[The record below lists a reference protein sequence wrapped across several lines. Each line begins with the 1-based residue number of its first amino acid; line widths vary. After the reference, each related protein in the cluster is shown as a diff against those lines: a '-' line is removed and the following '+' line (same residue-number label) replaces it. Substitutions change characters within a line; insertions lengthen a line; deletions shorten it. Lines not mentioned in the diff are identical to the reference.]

1 MTNTVRVRF
10 APSPTGY
17 LHVGGARTALFNWLF
32 ARQHN
37 GAFILRIED
46 TDRKRYEPEAVGNI
60 LESLRW
66 LGLEWDEGPEVGGD
80 YGPYYQSQRL
90 DIYQKYAQQ
99 LVDSGHAY
107 RCYCSPERLALTRE
121 ERRRRGE
128 PNLGYDRHCRYLT
141 AKQRAEYEAQGI
153 VPVVRLKVPLEGQT
167 SFHDVL
173 HGDITVDNAR
183 LDDLVLLKSD
193 GYPTYHLGTVVDDT
207 LMKITHIMRADEW
220 LPSVPKHVLLYD
232 AFGWEIPVYAHLPV
246 ILAPTGK
253 GKLSKRHGGVAVHE
267 FRQQGYL
274 PEAMVNFLALV
285 GWAYDDK
292 TEFFTRQELI
302 EKFGLDGVNKSP
314 AAFSYDKLEWMN
326 GVYIRRL
333 SLSLAEIGAV
343 QAVSVADSLSLAETG
358 AVQVHVPVADSL
370 SLDERIVPF
379 LATGLGMSEKDIRKR
394 KETREIVPLIQ
405 ERLKKLADVV
415 EWADFFFVDRI
426 TYDPSLLVGKKMTAA
441 ESLAA
446 LRKARETLAALPD
459 FEEATLEEA
468 LRALVEELGLKAG
481 QFFGIIRVAATGKKV
496 APPLFGTL
504 RILGRERVLER
515 LDDAEEVLEGLSS
528 ET

>member
-1 MTNTVRVRF
+1 MSKQTVRVRF

-32 ARQHN
+32 ARKHN

-90 DIYQKYAQQ
+90 GIYQKYAQQ

-107 RCYCSPERLALTRE
+107 YCYCSPERLAQVRE
-121 ERRRRGE
+121 EQRRRGE
-128 PNLGYDRHCRYLT
+128 PDVGYDRHCRYLT
-141 AKQRAEYEAQGI
+141 AKQRNEYEARGI

-193 GYPTYHLGTVVDDT
+193 GYPTYHLGNVVDDT
-207 LMKITHIMRADEW
+207 LMQITHIMRADEW
-220 LPSVPKHVLLYD
+220 LPSIPKHILLYQ
-232 AFGWEIPVYAHLPV
+232 AFGWEIPVYAHLPI
-246 ILAPTGK
+246 ILSPTGK

-267 FRQQGYL
+267 FQQEGYL

-302 EKFGLDGVNKSP
+302 EKFSLEGVNKSP

-326 GVYIRRL
+326 GVYIRQL
-333 SLSLAEIGAV
+333 GLDDLAERLMPFLTEAGLP
-343 QAVSVADSLSLAETG
+343 ADLST
-358 AVQVHVPVADSL
+358 VR
-370 SLDERIVPF
+370 RIVP
-379 LATGLGMSEKDIRKR
+379 L
-394 KETREIVPLIQ
+394 VQ
-405 ERLKKLADVV
+405 ERLKKLTDAA
-415 EWADFFFVDRI
+415 EWVDFFFADQI
-426 TYDPSLLVGKKMTAA
+426 SYDPSLLVGKKMTAA
-441 ESLAA
+441 ESLVA
-446 LRKARETLAALPD
+446 LRTARETLAALPD
-459 FEEATLEEA
+459 FEGETLERA
-468 LRALVEELGLKAG
+468 LRALAGELGLKAG
-481 QFFGIIRVAATGKKV
+481 QLFGIIRVAATGKKV

-504 RILGRERVLER
+504 SVLGREQVLER
-515 LDDAEEVLEGLSS
+515 LGDAEEALEGLAR
-528 ET
+528 T

>member
-1 MTNTVRVRF
+1 MSKQTVRVRF

-90 DIYQKYAQQ
+90 DIYQKYARQ

-107 RCYCSPERLALTRE
+107 YCYCSPERLAQVRE
-121 ERRRRGE
+121 EQRRRGE
-128 PNLGYDRHCRYLT
+128 PNVGYDRHCRYLT

-153 VPVVRLKVPLEGQT
+153 VPVMRLKVPLEGQT

-173 HGDITVDNAR
+173 HGDITVDNAS

-193 GYPTYHLGTVVDDT
+193 GYPTYHLGNVVDDT
-207 LMKITHIMRADEW
+207 LMQITHIMRADEW
-220 LPSVPKHVLLYD
+220 LPSVPKHILMYQ
-232 AFGWEIPVYAHLPV
+232 AFGWEPSIFAHLPI
-246 ILAPTGK
+246 ILSPTGK

-267 FRQQGYL
+267 FQQEGYL

-302 EKFGLDGVNKSP
+302 ERFNLEGVNKSP
-314 AAFSYDKLEWMN
+314 AAFSYDKLGWMN
-326 GVYIRRL
+326 GVYIRQL
-333 SLSLAEIGAV
+333 GLDDLAERLMPFLTEAGLP
-343 QAVSVADSLSLAETG
+343 ADLST
-358 AVQVHVPVADSL
+358 VR
-370 SLDERIVPF
+370 RIVP
-379 LATGLGMSEKDIRKR
+379 L
-394 KETREIVPLIQ
+394 VQ

-415 EWADFFFVDRI
+415 EWVDFFFADQI
-426 TYDPSLLVGKKMTAA
+426 SYDPSLLVGKKMTAA
-441 ESLAA
+441 ESLVV
-446 LRKARETLAALPD
+446 LRRARETLAALPD
-459 FEEATLEEA
+459 FKEATLEEA
-468 LRALVEELGLKAG
+468 LRVLVEELGLKAG
-481 QFFGIIRVAATGKKV
+481 QLFGIIRVAATGKKV

-504 RILGRERVLER
+504 SVLGKERVLER
-515 LDDAEEVLEGLSS
+515 VDKASGILRGI
-528 ET
+528 

>member
-37 GAFILRIED
+37 GTFILRIED

-99 LVDSGHAY
+99 LVGSGHAY
-107 RCYCSPERLALTRE
+107 RCYCSPERLDHLRDE
-121 ERRRRGE
+121 QRRRGE
-128 PNLGYDRHCRYLT
+128 PNVGYDRHCRYLT

-173 HGDITVDNAR
+173 HGDITVDNAS

-193 GYPTYHLGTVVDDT
+193 GYPTYHLGNVVDDT
-207 LMKITHIMRADEW
+207 LMQITHIMRADEW
-220 LPSVPKHVLLYD
+220 LSSVPKHILLYD
-232 AFGWEIPVYAHLPV
+232 AFGWKPSVFAHLPI
-246 ILAPTGK
+246 ILSPTGK

-267 FRQQGYL
+267 FQQEGYL
-274 PEAMVNFLALV
+274 PEAMVNFLARV

-292 TEFFTRQELI
+292 TELFTRQELI
-302 EKFGLDGVNKSP
+302 EKFSLEGVNKSP
-314 AAFSYDKLEWMN
+314 AAFSYEKLEWMN
-326 GVYIRRL
+326 GTYIRQLGMDDLAKRL
-333 SLSLAEIGAV
+333 MPFL
-343 QAVSVADSLSLAETG
+343 TG
-358 AVQVHVPVADSL
+358 AGLPADL
-370 SLDERIVPF
+370 ATVRRIVP
-379 LATGLGMSEKDIRKR
+379 L
-394 KETREIVPLIQ
+394 VQ
-405 ERLKKLADVV
+405 ERLKKLTDAA
-415 EWADFFFVDRI
+415 EWVDFIFVDRI
-426 TYDPSLLVGKKMTAA
+426 SYDPALLVGKKMTAA
-441 ESLAA
+441 DSLAA
-446 LRKARETLAALPD
+446 LRKAREALAALPD
-459 FEEATLEEA
+459 FEEETLEKA
-468 LRALVEELGLKAG
+468 LRALVGELGLKVG
-481 QFFGIIRVAATGKKV
+481 QLFGIIRVAATGKKV

-504 RILGRERVLER
+504 SVLGQERVLER
-515 LDDAEEVLEGLSS
+515 LDKALEMLKGM
-528 ET
+528 

>member
-1 MTNTVRVRF
+1 MSKQTVRVRF

-32 ARQHN
+32 ARKHN

-90 DIYQKYAQQ
+90 GIYQKYAQQ

-107 RCYCSPERLALTRE
+107 YCYCSPERLAQVRE
-121 ERRRRGE
+121 EQRRRGE
-128 PNLGYDRHCRYLT
+128 PDVGYDRHCRYLT
-141 AKQRAEYEAQGI
+141 AKQRNEYEARGI

-193 GYPTYHLGTVVDDT
+193 GYPTYHLGNVVDDT
-207 LMKITHIMRADEW
+207 LMQITHIMRADEW
-220 LPSVPKHVLLYD
+220 LPSIPKHILLYQ
-232 AFGWEIPVYAHLPV
+232 AFGWEIPVYAHLPI
-246 ILAPTGK
+246 ILSPTGK

-267 FRQQGYL
+267 FQQEGYL

-302 EKFGLDGVNKSP
+302 EKFSLEGVNKSP

-326 GVYIRRL
+326 GVYIRQL
-333 SLSLAEIGAV
+333 GLDDLAER
-343 QAVSVADSLSLAETG
+343 LMPFLTG
-358 AVQVHVPVADSL
+358 AGLPANL
-370 SLDERIVPF
+370 STVRRIVP
-379 LATGLGMSEKDIRKR
+379 L
-394 KETREIVPLIQ
+394 VQ
-405 ERLKKLADVV
+405 ERLKKLTDAV
-415 EWADFFFVDRI
+415 EWVDFFFVDQI
-426 TYDPSLLVGKKMTAA
+426 SYEPSLLVGKKMTAA
-441 ESLAA
+441 ESLTA
-446 LRKARETLAALPD
+446 LRKARQALATLPD
-459 FEEATLEEA
+459 FEEETLEKA
-468 LRALVEELGLKAG
+468 LRALADQLGLKDR
-481 QFFGIIRVAATGKKV
+481 QFFGIIRVAATGKNV

-504 RILGRERVLER
+504 SILGRERVLER
-515 LDDAEEVLEGLSS
+515 LDDAEEALEGLAR
-528 ET
+528 T

>member
-1 MTNTVRVRF
+1 MSNTVRVRF

-107 RCYCSPERLALTRE
+107 RCYCSPERLDHIRDE
-121 ERRRRGE
+121 QRRRGE

-141 AKQRAEYEAQGI
+141 AKQRDEYEAQGI
-153 VPVVRLKVPLEGQT
+153 APVVRLKVPLEGQT
-167 SFHDVL
+167 SFHDML
-173 HGDITVDNAR
+173 HGDITVDNAS

-193 GYPTYHLGTVVDDT
+193 GYPTYHLGNVVDDT
-207 LMKITHIMRADEW
+207 LMQITHIMRADEW
-220 LPSVPKHVLLYD
+220 LPSVPKHVLLYQ
-232 AFGWEIPVYAHLPV
+232 AFGWEIPVYAHLPI

-267 FRQQGYL
+267 FQQEGYL

-302 EKFGLDGVNKSP
+302 NKFSLEGVNKSP

-326 GVYIRRL
+326 GVYIRQL
-333 SLSLAEIGAV
+333 GTDDLAER
-343 QAVSVADSLSLAETG
+343 LLPFLTG
-358 AVQVHVPVADSL
+358 AGLPADL
-370 SLDERIVPF
+370 ATVRRIVP
-379 LATGLGMSEKDIRKR
+379 L
-394 KETREIVPLIQ
+394 VQ
-405 ERLKKLADVV
+405 ERLKKLTEAA
-415 EWADFFFVDRI
+415 EWVDFFFVDRI
-426 TYDPSLLVGKKMTAA
+426 SYEPALLVGKKMTAA
-441 ESLAA
+441 ESLSA
-446 LRKARETLAALPD
+446 LRKARETLAARPD
-459 FEEATLEEA
+459 FEEKTLEET
-468 LRALVEELGLKAG
+468 LRALLEELGLKAG
-481 QFFGIIRVAATGKKV
+481 QLFGIIRVAVTGKKV

-504 RILGRERVLER
+504 SILGRERVLER
-515 LDDAEEVLEGLSS
+515 LDYAEEVLEGVVSPLS
-528 ET
+528 

>member
-1 MTNTVRVRF
+1 MSKQTVRVRF

-37 GAFILRIED
+37 GTFILRIED

-107 RCYCSPERLALTRE
+107 RCYCSPERLDHLRDE
-121 ERRRRGE
+121 QRRRGE
-128 PNLGYDRHCRYLT
+128 PNVGYDRRCRYLT

-173 HGDITVDNAR
+173 HGDITVDNAS

-193 GYPTYHLGTVVDDT
+193 GYPTYHLGNVVDDT
-207 LMKITHIMRADEW
+207 LMQITHIMRADEW
-220 LPSVPKHVLLYD
+220 LSSVPKHILLYD
-232 AFGWEIPVYAHLPV
+232 AFGWKPSVFAHLPI
-246 ILAPTGK
+246 ILSPTGK

-267 FRQQGYL
+267 FQQEGYL
-274 PEAMVNFLALV
+274 PEAMVNFLARV

-292 TEFFTRQELI
+292 TELFTRQELI
-302 EKFGLDGVNKSP
+302 EKFSLEGVNKSP
-314 AAFSYDKLEWMN
+314 AAFSYEKLEWMN
-326 GVYIRRL
+326 GTYIRQLGMDDLAKRL
-333 SLSLAEIGAV
+333 MPFL
-343 QAVSVADSLSLAETG
+343 TG
-358 AVQVHVPVADSL
+358 AGLPADL
-370 SLDERIVPF
+370 ATVRRIVP
-379 LATGLGMSEKDIRKR
+379 L
-394 KETREIVPLIQ
+394 VQ
-405 ERLKKLADVV
+405 ERLKKLTDAA
-415 EWADFFFVDRI
+415 EWVDFIFVDRI
-426 TYDPSLLVGKKMTAA
+426 SYDPALLVGKKMTAA
-441 ESLAA
+441 DSLAA
-446 LRKARETLAALPD
+446 LRKAREALAALPD
-459 FEEATLEEA
+459 FEEETLEKA
-468 LRALVEELGLKAG
+468 LRALVGELGLKVG
-481 QFFGIIRVAATGKKV
+481 QLFGIIRVAATGKKV

-504 RILGRERVLER
+504 SVLGQERVLER
-515 LDDAEEVLEGLSS
+515 LDKALEMLKGM
-528 ET
+528 

>member
-32 ARQHN
+32 ARKHN

-90 DIYQKYAQQ
+90 DIYQEYARK
-99 LVDSGHAY
+99 LVESGHAY
-107 RCYCSPERLALTRE
+107 YCYCSPERLAQVRE
-121 ERRRRGE
+121 EQRRRGE
-128 PNLGYDRHCRYLT
+128 PDLGYDRHCRYLT
-141 AKQRAEYEAQGI
+141 AKERAEYEAQGI

-167 SFHDVL
+167 SFPDVL

-193 GYPTYHLGTVVDDT
+193 GYPTYHLANVVDDT
-207 LMKITHIMRADEW
+207 LMQITHIMRADEW
-220 LPSVPKHVLLYD
+220 LPSIPKHILLYQ
-232 AFGWEIPVYAHLPV
+232 AFGWEIPVYAHLPI
-246 ILAPTGK
+246 ILSPTGK

-267 FRQQGYL
+267 FQQEGYL

-292 TEFFTRQELI
+292 TELFTRQELI
-302 EKFGLDGVNKSP
+302 EKFSLEGVNKSP

-326 GVYIRRL
+326 GVYIRQL
-333 SLSLAEIGAV
+333 GLDDLAER
-343 QAVSVADSLSLAETG
+343 LMPFLTG
-358 AVQVHVPVADSL
+358 AGLPADL
-370 SLDERIVPF
+370 STMRRI
-379 LATGLGMSEKDIRKR
+379 A
-394 KETREIVPLIQ
+394 PLVQ
-405 ERLKKLADVV
+405 ERLKKLTDAV
-415 EWADFFFVDRI
+415 EWVDFFFVDQI
-426 TYDPSLLVGKKMTAA
+426 SYDPALLVDKKMTAA

-459 FEEATLEEA
+459 FHEETLEKA
-468 LRALVEELGLKAG
+468 LRALAGQLGLKDR
-481 QFFGIIRVAATGKKV
+481 QLFGIIRVAATGKNV

-504 RILGRERVLER
+504 SILGRERVLER
-515 LDDAEEVLEGLSS
+515 LGDAEEALEGLVS
-528 ET
+528 EA

>member
-1 MTNTVRVRF
+1 MEERMTNTVRVRF

-32 ARQHN
+32 ARKYN
-37 GAFILRIED
+37 GAFLLRIED

-90 DIYQKYAQQ
+90 DLYQKYAQQ

-107 RCYCSPERLALTRE
+107 RCYCSAERLALMRE
-121 ERRRRGE
+121 EQRRRGE
-128 PNLGYDRHCRYLT
+128 PNVGYDRHCRYLT
-141 AKQRAEYEAQGI
+141 AKQRDEYEAQGV

-173 HGDITVDNAR
+173 HGDTTVDNAS

-193 GYPTYHLGTVVDDT
+193 GYPTYHLANVVDDT
-207 LMKITHIMRADEW
+207 LMQITHIMRADEW
-220 LPSVPKHVLLYD
+220 LPSIPKHILLYQ
-232 AFGWEIPVYAHLPV
+232 AFGWEPSVFAHLPI
-246 ILAPTGK
+246 ILSPTGK
-253 GKLSKRHGGVAVHE
+253 GKLSKRHGGVAVRE
-267 FRQQGYL
+267 FRQEGYL

-302 EKFGLDGVNKSP
+302 EKFSLEGVSKSP

-326 GVYIRRL
+326 GVYVRQL
-333 SLSLAEIGAV
+333 GTDDLAERLL
-343 QAVSVADSLSLAETG
+343 SVLTG
-358 AVQVHVPVADSL
+358 AGLPADL
-370 SLDERIVPF
+370 TTVRRIVP
-379 LATGLGMSEKDIRKR
+379 L
-394 KETREIVPLIQ
+394 VQ

-426 TYDPSLLVGKKMTAA
+426 TYDPALLVGKKMTVE

-468 LRALVEELGLKAG
+468 LRALVEELSLKAR
-481 QFFGIIRVAATGKKV
+481 QLFGIIRMAVTGKKV

-504 RILGRERVLER
+504 SILGQERTLER
-515 LDDAEEVLEGLSS
+515 LAHAEEALGGLVSQ
-528 ET
+528 T

>member
-32 ARQHN
+32 ARHHN
-37 GAFILRIED
+37 GVFILRIED
-46 TDRKRYEPEAVGNI
+46 TDRTRFVPEALEDI
-60 LESLRW
+60 MESLRW

-80 YGPYYQSQRL
+80 YGPYFQSQRL
-90 DIYQKYAQQ
+90 DIYQKYAKQ

-107 RCYCSPERLALTRE
+107 YCYCSPERLARVRE
-121 ERRRRGE
+121 EQRRRGE
-128 PNLGYDRHCRYLT
+128 PDVGYDRHCRYLT
-141 AKQRAEYEAQGI
+141 AKERAEYEAQGI

-173 HGDITVDNAR
+173 HGDITVDNAK

-193 GYPTYHLGTVVDDT
+193 GYPTYHLANVVDDH
-207 LMKITHIMRADEW
+207 LMGISHVMRADEW
-220 LPSVPKHVLLYD
+220 LPSVPKHVLLYQ
-232 AFGWEIPVYAHLPV
+232 AFGWDIPIYAHLPV

-267 FRQQGYL
+267 FREEGYL
-274 PEAMVNFLALV
+274 PEAMVNFLARV

-302 EKFGLDGVNKSP
+302 EKFSLEGVSKSP

-326 GVYIRRL
+326 GVYIRML
-333 SLSLAEIGAV
+333 PPDELAR
-343 QAVSVADSLSLAETG
+343 QLM
-358 AVQVHVPVADSL
+358 
-370 SLDERIVPF
+370 PF
-379 LATGLGMSEKDIRKR
+379 LERAGLTADLPTVRR
-394 KETREIVPLIQ
+394 LVPLIQ
-405 ERLKKLADVV
+405 ERLKKLSEVV
-415 EWADFFFVDRI
+415 EWVDFVFVDQLN
-426 TYDPSLLVGKKMTAA
+426 YDPALLVGKKMTAE

-459 FEEATLEEA
+459 FEEETLEKA
-468 LRALVEELGLKAG
+468 LRALVKELGLKAG
-481 QFFGIIRVAATGKKV
+481 QLFGILRGAVTGKKV

-504 RILGRERVLER
+504 SILGQERALKR
-515 LDDAEEVLEGLSS
+515 IDQALEVLKLAE
-528 ET
+528 

>member
-32 ARQHN
+32 ARRHN
-37 GAFILRIED
+37 GVFILRIED
-46 TDRKRYEPEAVGNI
+46 TDRTRYQPEALEDI
-60 LESLRW
+60 MESLRW

-80 YGPYYQSQRL
+80 YGPYFQSQRL

-107 RCYCSPERLALTRE
+107 RCYCSPERLALMRE
-121 ERRRRGE
+121 EQRRRGE
-128 PNLGYDRHCRYLT
+128 PNLGYDRRCRYLT
-141 AKQRAEYEAQGI
+141 AKERAEYEAQGI
-153 VPVVRLKVPLEGQT
+153 VPVVRLKIPLEGQT

-173 HGDITVDNAR
+173 HGDTTVDNAR

-193 GYPTYHLGTVVDDT
+193 GYPTYHLANVVDDT
-207 LMKITHIMRADEW
+207 LMEISHIMRADEW

-302 EKFGLDGVNKSP
+302 ERFGLAGVSKSP

-326 GVYIRRL
+326 GAYIRQL
-333 SLSLAEIGAV
+333 GLDDLAERLM
-343 QAVSVADSLSLAETG
+343 SFLTG
-358 AVQVHVPVADSL
+358 AGLLADL
-370 SLDERIVPF
+370 ATVRRIVP
-379 LATGLGMSEKDIRKR
+379 L
-394 KETREIVPLIQ
+394 VQ
-405 ERLKKLADVV
+405 ERLKKLAEVV
-415 EWADFFFVDRI
+415 EWTDFFFTADLD
-426 TYDPSLLVGKKMTAA
+426 YDPQLLIGKKMTAE

-446 LRKARETLAALPD
+446 LRKARETLAALLNFD
-459 FEEATLEEA
+459 EETLEEA
-468 LRALVEELGLKAG
+468 LRALVGELDLKAG
-481 QFFGIIRVAATGKKV
+481 PLFGIIRVAATGKKV

-504 RILGRERVLER
+504 SVLGRERVLAR
-515 LDDAEEVLEGLSS
+515 LDFAEEALAGLVRS
-528 ET
+528 

>member
-1 MTNTVRVRF
+1 MSNEPVRARF

-32 ARQHN
+32 ARKHN

-46 TDRKRYEPEAVGNI
+46 TDRTRYQPEA
-60 LESLRW
+60 LEDIMEGLRW

-128 PNLGYDRHCRYLT
+128 PNLGYDRHCRHLT
-141 AKQRAEYEAQGI
+141 AKQRDEYEAQGI

-193 GYPTYHLGTVVDDT
+193 GYPTYHLANVVDDH
-207 LMKITHIMRADEW
+207 LMEISHIMRADEW

-232 AFGWEIPVYAHLPV
+232 AFGWGIPVYAHLPI

-302 EKFGLDGVNKSP
+302 EKFGLEGVSKSP

-326 GVYIRRL
+326 GVYIRQLTQDALYERL
-333 SLSLAEIGAV
+333 IPYLASG
-343 QAVSVADSLSLAETG
+343 
-358 AVQVHVPVADSL
+358 
-370 SLDERIVPF
+370 LDMEERE
-379 LATGLGMSEKDIRKR
+379 LRER

-405 ERLKKLADVV
+405 ERLKKLTDAVKLV
-415 EWADFFFVDRI
+415 DFFFVDRI
-426 TYDPSLLVGKKMTAA
+426 SCDPSLLVGKKMTAA

-459 FEEATLEEA
+459 FEEETLEEA
-468 LRALVEELGLKAG
+468 LRALVDKLGLKAR
-481 QFFGIIRVAATGKKV
+481 QLFGIIRVAATGKRV

-504 RILGRERVLER
+504 NVLGRERVLER
-515 LDDAEEVLEGLSS
+515 LGDAEEALEGLVSQ
-528 ET
+528 T

>member
-1 MTNTVRVRF
+1 MTNTIRVRF

-32 ARQHN
+32 ARRHD
-37 GAFILRIED
+37 GVFILRIED
-46 TDRKRYEPEAVGNI
+46 TDRTRYEPEAVQNI
-60 LESLRW
+60 MDSLRW

-80 YGPYYQSQRL
+80 HGPYFQSQRL
-90 DIYQKYAQQ
+90 DLYQKYAQQ
-99 LVDSGHAY
+99 LVDDGHAY
-107 RCYCSPERLALTRE
+107 RCYCSPERLAQTRE

-141 AKQRAEYEAQGI
+141 ARERAEYEAQGI

-173 HGDITVDNAR
+173 HGDTTVDNAR

-193 GYPTYHLGTVVDDT
+193 GYPTYHLANVVDDH
-207 LMKITHIMRADEW
+207 LMEISHIMRADEW

-232 AFGWEIPVYAHLPV
+232 AFGWEIPIYAHLPV

-253 GKLSKRHGGVAVHE
+253 GKLSKRHGAVSPVGTNHRGVAVHE
-267 FRQQGYL
+267 FRQEGYL
-274 PEAMVNFLALV
+274 SEAMVNFLALV

-302 EKFGLDGVNKSP
+302 EKFSLEGVNKSP

-326 GVYIRRL
+326 GAYIRQL
-333 SLSLAEIGAV
+333 GPDDLAER
-343 QAVSVADSLSLAETG
+343 LMPFLTG
-358 AVQVHVPVADSL
+358 AGLPADLATVQ
-370 SLDERIVPF
+370 RIVP
-379 LATGLGMSEKDIRKR
+379 L
-394 KETREIVPLIQ
+394 VQ
-405 ERLKKLADVV
+405 ERLKKLV
-415 EWADFFFVDRI
+415 EVIEWTDFFFTADLN
-426 TYDPSLLVGKKMTAA
+426 YDPQLLIGKKMTAA

-446 LRKARETLAALPD
+446 LRKARETLAALLNFD
-459 FEEATLEEA
+459 EETLEEA
-468 LRALVEELGLKAG
+468 LRALVGELDLKAG
-481 QFFGIIRVAATGKKV
+481 PLFGIIRVAATGKKV

-504 RILGRERVLER
+504 SVLGRERVLER
-515 LDDAEEVLEGLSS
+515 MGDAEEALAGLVSQA
-528 ET
+528 

>member
-1 MTNTVRVRF
+1 MINTVRVRF

-90 DIYQKYAQQ
+90 GIYQKYAQQ

-107 RCYCSPERLALTRE
+107 RCYCSPERLDHIRDE
-121 ERRRRGE
+121 QRRRGE
-128 PNLGYDRHCRYLT
+128 PDVGYDRHCRYLT
-141 AKQRAEYEAQGI
+141 ARERAEYEAQGI

-193 GYPTYHLGTVVDDT
+193 GYPTYHLANVVDDT
-207 LMKITHIMRADEW
+207 LMQITHIMRADEW
-220 LPSVPKHVLLYD
+220 LPSVPKHVLLYQ
-232 AFGWEIPVYAHLPV
+232 AFGWEPSVFAHLPI
-246 ILAPTGK
+246 ILAPEGR
-253 GKLSKRHGGVAVHE
+253 GKLSKRHGAVSILE

-274 PEAMVNFLALV
+274 PEAMVNFLARV

-302 EKFGLDGVNKSP
+302 EKFSLEGVNKSP
-314 AAFSYDKLEWMN
+314 AAFSYEKLDWMN
-326 GVYIRRL
+326 GVYIRELAQDDLYERL
-333 SLSLAEIGAV
+333 L
-343 QAVSVADSLSLAETG
+343 
-358 AVQVHVPVADSL
+358 
-370 SLDERIVPF
+370 PF
-379 LATGLGMSEKDIRKR
+379 LASGLGIEERELRER
-394 KETREIVPLIQ
+394 KEMREIVPLIQ
-405 ERLKKLADVV
+405 ERLKKLTDAV
-415 EWADFFFVDRI
+415 EWVDFAFVDRI
-426 TYDPSLLVGKKMTAA
+426 SYEPTLLIGKKMTAA

-446 LRKARETLAALPD
+446 LRKARGTLVALPD
-459 FEEATLEEA
+459 FESETLERA
-468 LRALVEELGLKAG
+468 LRPLADELGLKDR
-481 QFFGIIRVAATGKKV
+481 QLFGIIRVAVTGKNV

-504 RILGRERVLER
+504 SILGRERVLKR
-515 LDDAEEVLEGLSS
+515 LGDAEEALEGLVS